1 VTGPAAPVASQE
13 RAFEF
18 VIIFVLLVDSG
29 YLRAGQPQSFALPTS
44 EEAIRPSG
52 IEGKGRGDSML
63 FDRQRFVLAVH
74 QALIEHDKE
83 KDKATDSGG
92 HNIAIDCDHELEAFA
107 DRILE
112 LME

>member
-1 VTGPAAPVASQE
+1 
-13 RAFEF
+13 
-18 VIIFVLLVDSG
+18 
-29 YLRAGQPQSFALPTS
+29 
-44 EEAIRPSG
+44 
-52 IEGKGRGDSML
+52 ML

-74 QALIEHDKE
+74 QALKEHDKE

-92 HNIAIDCDHELEAFA
+92 HHIAIDCDHELEDFA